1 MQQYEMDRLLA
12 RHCAPTL
19 LGIKAASLVAL
30 PDAQGVE
37 PAPLIQA
44 LNEQLGRKGMVF
56 RSLGHCPRTALMLA
70 YRPELLEAR
79 LACPEAHRILAAY
92 HYPVNDGL
100 EAMLEHLS
108 TRLTEEGEFPHEIGL
123 FLDYPPADV
132 RGFIRHHG
140 ADCKLCGYWKVYSDV
155 DAARARF
162 AFFDVC
168 RNCLCGLVEQGNTI
182 SQLLNAA

>member
-19 LGIKAASLVAL
+19 LGVKAASLVAL
-30 PDAQGVE
+30 PDAQGVQPE
-37 PAPLIQA
+37 PLIQA
-44 LNEQLGRKGMVF
+44 FNQQLGGKGMVF
-56 RSLGHCPRTALMLA
+56 RSLGPCPRTALMLV
-70 YRPELLEAR
+70 YRPELLKKR
-79 LACPEAHRILAAY
+79 LASAQAQTILLAY
-92 HYPVNDGL
+92 GYPVDAGL

-108 TRLTEEGEFPHEIGL
+108 ARLSEEGEFPHEIGL

-132 RGFIRHHG
+132 QGFIRHHG
-140 ADCKLCGYWKVYSDV
+140 ADCKCCGYWKVYSDV

-182 SQLLNAA
+182 SQLLYAA